1 MSVIQDNVAQLEPQS
16 NREQPNIEYNEQGS
30 ASSFWD
36 TAQQKQSYLDIYYST
51 IRAVCI
57 KIYTNTF

>member
-36 TAQQKQSYLDIYYST
+36 TAQQKQSYLDINNST
-51 IRAVCI
+51 IRAVCVT
-57 KIYTNTF
+57 IYTNTF

>member
-36 TAQQKQSYLDIYYST
+36 TAQQKQSYQDIYYST

-57 KIYTNTF
+57 TIYAYPF

>member
-36 TAQQKQSYLDIYYST
+36 TAQEKQRDIYYST

-57 KIYTNTF
+57 TIYTNTF

>member
-16 NREQPNIEYNEQGS
+16 NREQPNIEYNKQGS

-36 TAQQKQSYLDIYYST
+36 TAQQKQSYLDITLLLDATVPS
-51 IRAVCI
+51 RAAA
-57 KIYTNTF
+57 